1 MMSLLLALHK
11 VAAQRG
17 DGLRPELLRLLEN
30 SKAEE
35 EAAKPAL
42 KIVAQSNQRA
52 PNRDGQANPSVN
64 RRPARSRY
72 GN

>member
-30 SKAEE
+30 SKAEK
-35 EAAKPAL
+35 EAAKPVL
-42 KIVAQSNQRA
+42 KIVEGSSRPAA
-52 PNRDGQANPSVN
+52 NRDGQANQNLN
-64 RRPARSRY
+64 RRPDRAVVGS
-72 GN
+72 